1 VLLRKNSSS
10 QNIENNSRCRCL
22 SPLVRRALAGGEL
35 KTNDLPFTLKNPI
48 PTVVMQTPVSFFR
61 SSALGLVLLVAS
73 VARGEPVPTE
83 STATPTSTVSE
94 PVASKPAIAAPSTN
108 EFQQAELLKS
118 YMRVLQQLHDA
129 ELTIANNKLIAE
141 TAARA
146 QAAAYEEK
154 LEALRASFTAER
166 DHLAAEAKSA
176 AASQERQRISSDET
190 NRIVLWIAVAFG
202 GVGLLTILA
211 TSLLQWLGLKRIAQV
226 AAHPAPA
233 VTAAQSWL
241 AAGSGAPSDTVALSN
256 QRLISVIDR
265 MERRILELEHS
276 TAHALPPATSTGVN
290 GPTAGPG
297 TQNPTSAVV
306 DKAARIA
313 ALLNK
318 GRSLLNVNKAQE
330 AVECYDEILALDA
343 NHAEALVKKGS
354 ALERLQRDQEAIDC
368 YNRAIEADRTMALAY
383 LSKGGVFNRLQ
394 RFDEAVECYEKA
406 LQAEKQG
413 EIKGVKRVSVS
424 GDWPASGSSVPA

>member
-1 VLLRKNSSS
+1 
-10 QNIENNSRCRCL
+10 
-22 SPLVRRALAGGEL
+22 
-35 KTNDLPFTLKNPI
+35 
-48 PTVVMQTPVSFFR
+48 MQSPVSFFR

-73 VARGEPVPTE
+73 VVRGEPIVTE
-83 STATPTSTVSE
+83 STAAPTSAITE
-94 PVASKPAIAAPSTN
+94 PVATKPAVAAPSTNN

-129 ELTIANNKLIAE
+129 ELTIANNKLVAE

-154 LEALRASFTAER
+154 LETLRASFTAER
-166 DHLAAEAKSA
+166 EHLAAEAKSA

-190 NRIVLWIAVAFG
+190 NRIILWIAVAFG

-226 AAHPAPA
+226 ATPPAPVVA
-233 VTAAQSWL
+233 AAQPWL
-241 AAGSGAPSDTVALSN
+241 AAANGAPSDTVALSN

-276 TAHALPPATSTGVN
+276 TSHALPPATSAGVN
-290 GPTAGPG
+290 GPTAASN
-297 TQNPTSAVV
+297 TQNPASAVV
-306 DKAARIA
+306 DKTAQIA

-318 GRSLLNVNKAQE
+318 GRSLLNANKAQE
-330 AVECYDEILALDA
+330 AVACYDEILALDA
-343 NHAEALVKKGS
+343 CHAEALVKKGS